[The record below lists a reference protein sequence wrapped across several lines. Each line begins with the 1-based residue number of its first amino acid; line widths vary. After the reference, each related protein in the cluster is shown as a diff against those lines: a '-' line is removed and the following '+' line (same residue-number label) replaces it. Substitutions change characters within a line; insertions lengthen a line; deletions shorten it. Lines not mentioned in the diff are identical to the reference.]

1 MERKRRSRRLRQ
13 LATTTSPVA
22 RRQQQQQQNNSPCMD
37 LVDTPNSLKNNKGGA
52 LLNLGP
58 LKSEEGAADLSQ
70 LEEFTCAIC
79 LDKPDTLVDLATIS
93 GCSHKFCF
101 DCIDKWAETEN
112 KCPCCKQRFRTIDRV
127 QNLPPTPTSTSRSGG
142 KRKRGSSSNNS
153 GSNTRRRTGEAAASS
168 TGGGEGATAAAA
180 AAPRVNS
187 RTVED
192 RTQQS
197 VPPNISF
204 ALLESILNSAFMGPG
219 RSTGGGRGQT
229 TFRFPVPPSMAGN
242 PGDLDDMAGMLR
254 MILQD
259 SMGPGPGGR
268 VTIQVRTTTVPHPDA
283 SPSRASSSGGS
294 PSPRRRNS
302 SPHRRPTLFP
312 NLSSPSNNRSDN
324 NGASSNNSRSTR
336 QLSSAGRRSR
346 SRPARGS
353 SNGNS
358 GV

>member
-1 MERKRRSRRLRQ
+1 M
-13 LATTTSPVA
+13 
-22 RRQQQQQQNNSPCMD
+22 
-37 LVDTPNSLKNNKGGA
+37 
-52 LLNLGP
+52 
-58 LKSEEGAADLSQ
+58 
-70 LEEFTCAIC
+70 
-79 LDKPDTLVDLATIS
+79 
-93 GCSHKFCF
+93 
-101 DCIDKWAETEN
+101 
-112 KCPCCKQRFRTIDRV
+112 
-127 QNLPPTPTSTSRSGG
+127 
-142 KRKRGSSSNNS
+142 
-153 GSNTRRRTGEAAASS
+153 AAA
-168 TGGGEGATAAAA
+168 GGG
-180 AAPRVNS
+180 APRVNS

-259 SMGPGPGGR
+259 SMGPGPAGR
-268 VTIQVRTTTVPHPDA
+268 VTIQVRTTTVPPPGA
-283 SPSRASSSGGS
+283 SPSRASSSGG
-294 PSPRRRNS
+294 SPRRRNS

-312 NLSSPSNNRSDN
+312 NLSSPSSNNRSDN
-324 NGASSNNSRSTR
+324 NHNRASSINSRSTR

-353 SNGNS
+353 SNGDS

>member
-1 MERKRRSRRLRQ
+1 M
-13 LATTTSPVA
+13 
-22 RRQQQQQQNNSPCMD
+22 
-37 LVDTPNSLKNNKGGA
+37 
-52 LLNLGP
+52 
-58 LKSEEGAADLSQ
+58 
-70 LEEFTCAIC
+70 
-79 LDKPDTLVDLATIS
+79 
-93 GCSHKFCF
+93 
-101 DCIDKWAETEN
+101 
-112 KCPCCKQRFRTIDRV
+112 
-127 QNLPPTPTSTSRSGG
+127 
-142 KRKRGSSSNNS
+142 
-153 GSNTRRRTGEAAASS
+153 
-168 TGGGEGATAAAA
+168 TAAAA
-180 AAPRVNS
+180 AGGAAPRVNS

-242 PGDLDDMAGMLR
+242 PGDLDDMASMLR

-268 VTIQVRTTTVPHPDA
+268 VTIQVRTTTVPHPGA
-283 SPSRASSSGGS
+283 SPSRASSSGG
-294 PSPRRRNS
+294 SPRRRNS

-312 NLSSPSNNRSDN
+312 NLSSPSSNNRSDN
-324 NGASSNNSRSTR
+324 NGAGGNNSRSTR

-353 SNGNS
+353 SNGDS